1 MPRRIHFLDNLL
13 TPWYKILLQYW
24 ILRSWERTNIRVL
37 EYSSTRVHE
46 LYQSIPCERSELTS
60 LRVRHYRPRRAAGS
74 PSAQRNTPLA
84 PHTIDTALGSPCAPH
99 PARNSIKYRNGCVA
113 LKEVGRRPT
122 DCSLRS
128 KPDLKP
134 HFILRN
140 ACFIRRITKKE
151 TMPDVSMLRM
161 HP

>member
-1 MPRRIHFLDNLL
+1 M
-13 TPWYKILLQYW
+13 
-24 ILRSWERTNIRVL
+24 
-37 EYSSTRVHE
+37 HE

-60 LRVRHYRPRRAAGS
+60 LRVRHCRPRRAAGS

-140 ACFIRRITKKE
+140 ACFIRRIQKKGNYAGCIHVTDASVIKSSFTTIE
-151 TMPDVSMLRM
+151 SEKLELRM
-161 HP
+161 HPLFYPRGHGYICH